1 MLKKFW
7 QDLQKYKYRATI
19 FALLGMATIVCFVL
33 VRFRIEYSDTYRY
46 IFLIWNL
53 FLAWIPFGISYITYT
68 MMLARKS
75 VYIIIPITAFLWLIF
90 FPNAPY
96 ILTDLQHLS
105 NASGA
110 VPVWYDVVMLIW
122 FSWTGL
128 LLGIISLYLMQ
139 EVVRREFGRITGWI
153 FVLTVILL
161 SSVGIYIGRFMRL
174 NSWDILSHPF
184 GIALNLWSYASD
196 PSWRSIGFI
205 GLYTSFFIFIYITL
219 YAFGHLFKEHVDKV

>member
-1 MLKKFW
+1 MIKKFW

-19 FALLGMATIVCFVL
+19 FALLGMATIFCLVL
-33 VRFRIEYSDTYRY
+33 VRFRIEYSASYRY

-75 VYIIIPITAFLWLIF
+75 VYVIIPITAFLWLIF

-105 NASGA
+105 NTSGA
-110 VPVWYDVVMLIW
+110 MPVWYDVVMLIW

-153 FVLTVILL
+153 FVLTVMSL

-184 GIALNLWSYASD
+184 GIALNLWGYASD

-205 GLYTSFFIFIYITL
+205 GLYTSFFLFIYITL
-219 YAFGHLFKEHVDKV
+219 YAFGHLFKEHVDKG

>member
-1 MLKKFW
+1 MFKKFW
-7 QDLQKYKYRATI
+7 QDLQKYRYRATI
-19 FALLGMATIVCFVL
+19 FALLGMATIVCFGL
-33 VRFRIEYSDTYRY
+33 VRFRIEYSRSYRY

-75 VYIIIPITAFLWLIF
+75 VYVIIPATAFLWLIF
-90 FPNAPY
+90 LPNAPY

-105 NASGA
+105 TASSA
-110 VPVWYDVVMLIW
+110 VPVWYDVVLLIW

-161 SSVGIYIGRFMRL
+161 SSVGIYIGRFMHL
-174 NSWDILSHPF
+174 NSWDILSNPF
-184 GIALNLWSYASD
+184 GIALNLWDYASD

-205 GLYTSFFIFIYITL
+205 GLYTLFFGYIYITL